1 MEPGRSVYRVDACSQ
16 WIIRRWN
23 DDNESDYSVAPR
35 LETGRKGREIRL
47 QERER
52 GRTIATAL
60 SVQLITRETSV
71 HYRGQ

>member
-35 LETGRKGREIRL
+35 LETGRKEGK
-47 QERER
+47 
-52 GRTIATAL
+52 
-60 SVQLITRETSV
+60 
-71 HYRGQ
+71 